1 MTELRSKYH
10 VVRKA
15 QLLEK
20 AVQRSDHYNKKLAAK
35 FSHPTD
41 LVIFF
46 VVTGAPENVEKAQA
60 EISELVKTFKLNKRS
75 RYSPRENNNLP
86 ETLGKKGIGLCH
98 EWV

>member
-41 LVIFF
+41 LVIFLLSLGPLKTSRRLKLKSRNF
-46 VVTGAPENVEKAQA
+46 QA
-60 EISELVKTFKLNKRS
+60 KQ
-75 RYSPRENNNLP
+75 
-86 ETLGKKGIGLCH
+86 TLKILAKG
-98 EWV
+98 EQ